1 MWSTPEEI
9 AAGKEMWMNL
19 LNWVFARMKAKELE
33 VKGIG
38 SARLRAVIHR
48 DEEPEAWPGPP
59 PIFIALD
66 EEHTVLDVVLQPLRW
81 LRAKAFYALLPADKD
96 IWSSHRTEPTPSPS
110 STPNLKP
117 NPSPTLKPN
126 PSPNLKPN
134 PSPNLKPSPSPNPN
148 QVFHHP

>member
-9 AAGKEMWMNL
+9 AAGKEMWMNV

-81 LRAKAFYALLPADKD
+81 LRAKALYALLPADKD

-110 STPNLKP
+110 PIPRT
-117 NPSPTLKPN
+117 
-126 PSPNLKPN
+126 
-134 PSPNLKPSPSPNPN
+134 
-148 QVFHHP
+148 